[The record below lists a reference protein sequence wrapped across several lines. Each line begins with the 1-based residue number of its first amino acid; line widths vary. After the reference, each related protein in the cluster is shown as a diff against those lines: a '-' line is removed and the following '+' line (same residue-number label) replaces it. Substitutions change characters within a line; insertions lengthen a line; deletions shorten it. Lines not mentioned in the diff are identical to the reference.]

1 MQSHFLFL
9 AFTPYTIHFTL
20 YTIHFTL
27 YTIHYTLYTIHHTL
41 YTPKFAHSQ
50 FFPYL
55 CSMKSSSLNS
65 QILRLAIPSILAN
78 ITIPLVGLVDTAI
91 VGHIAN
97 ATAIGGIAI
106 GTMLFDLLYW
116 NFGFLRVGT
125 SGMTAQAYGRGD
137 KVECARLLSQSIGI
151 ALIGATL
158 IWFIQWLFV
167 NLVLM
172 LVPCSPEVA
181 SFAREYFFIRIWA
194 APATLSLMAFKGWF
208 IGMQDTVSPML
219 TDILVN
225 VVNMAVSYTLAI
237 YTPMGALGVAL
248 GTVIAQFT
256 GLTAAIILLLAKYR
270 HLWQGLSPLRLA
282 FDGQGMRRLLSL
294 NGNLFIR
301 SLCFMVVYVG
311 FTSLASKY
319 GDVELAVSTLMMKL
333 FMLFSYFV
341 DGFAYAGE
349 ALVGKEWGAMRRE
362 SKGDEAIRRVVQL
375 LFAWSLGVGLL
386 FTLLF
391 GVWSD
396 ACYSAM
402 TNDAMVL
409 SRLADYTGWLIAMP
423 IVSTLAF
430 MWDGVYAG
438 ATAGKQI
445 RNAMIYAALGFV
457 VCYIAT
463 YWWLGIPGLY
473 IAYFAHLVARVLYLT
488 LAWRGVCR
496 GIV

>member
-1 MQSHFLFL
+1 
-9 AFTPYTIHFTL
+9 
-20 YTIHFTL
+20 
-27 YTIHYTLYTIHHTL
+27 
-41 YTPKFAHSQ
+41 
-50 FFPYL
+50 
-55 CSMKSSSLNS
+55 MKSLNS

-78 ITIPLVGLVDTAI
+78 ITIPLVGVVDTAI

-97 ATAIGGIAI
+97 ATYIGGIAI

-137 KVECARLLSQSIGI
+137 GVECARLLAQSVSI
-151 ALIGATL
+151 ALIGAIL
-158 IWFIQWLFV
+158 LWVIQWLFV
-167 NLVLM
+167 AAVLAI
-172 LVPCSPEVA
+172 VPCSAEVA
-181 SFAREYFFIRIWA
+181 SFAREYFFVRIWA

-208 IGMQDTVSPML
+208 IGMQDTVSPMI
-219 TDILVN
+219 TDIVVN
-225 VVNMAVSYTLAI
+225 VVNMIVSYILAV
-237 YTPMGALGVAL
+237 YTPMGAMGVAY
-248 GTVIAQFT
+248 GTVVAQLT
-256 GLTAAIILLLAKYR
+256 GLLLALILCLVKYR
-270 HLWQGLSPLRLA
+270 TIVQEVWKILSDKA
-282 FDGQGMRRLLSL
+282 IRLLGDQEMKRFMSL

-319 GDVELAVSTLMMKL
+319 GDVELAVSTIMMKL

-349 ALVGKEWGAMRRE
+349 ALVGKEFGYRKSDIGNRVL
-362 SKGDEAIRRVVQL
+362 SISRVVRL
-375 LFAWSLGVGLL
+375 LFAWSLGVGVL
-386 FTLLF
+386 FTIIF
-391 GVWSD
+391 AVWSGD
-396 ACYSAM
+396 FYRAM
-402 TNDAMVL
+402 TSDTTVL

-457 VCYIAT
+457 LCYVTT
-463 YWWLGIPGLY
+463 YWCLGIQGLY

-488 LAWRGVCR
+488 LAWKKVL
-496 GIV
+496 VL

>member
-1 MQSHFLFL
+1 
-9 AFTPYTIHFTL
+9 
-20 YTIHFTL
+20 
-27 YTIHYTLYTIHHTL
+27 
-41 YTPKFAHSQ
+41 
-50 FFPYL
+50 
-55 CSMKSSSLNS
+55 MKSLNS

-125 SGMTAQAYGRGD
+125 SGMTAQAFGRGER
-137 KVECARLLSQSIGI
+137 VECARLLSQSIGI
-151 ALIGATL
+151 ALIGAAL
-158 IWFIQWLFV
+158 IWLIQWLFV

-208 IGMQDTVSPML
+208 IGMQDTVSPMI

-225 VVNMAVSYTLAI
+225 VVNMAVSYVLAV

-256 GLTAAIILLLAKYR
+256 GLTAAIVLLLTKYR
-270 HLWQGLSPLRLA
+270 QLWQGLSPVRLA
-282 FDGQGMRRLLSL
+282 FDGQGMKRLLSL
-294 NGNLFIR
+294 NGNLFVR

-319 GDVELAVSTLMMKL
+319 GDVELAVSTIMMKL

-349 ALVGKEWGAMRRE
+349 ALVGKEIGYRVSDNGYRQSDM
-362 SKGDEAIRRVVQL
+362 SRVVRL
-375 LFAWSLGVGLL
+375 LFAWSLGVGVL
-386 FTLLF
+386 FTLIF
-391 GVWSD
+391 GLWSG
-396 ACYSAM
+396 AFYQAM
-402 TNDAMVL
+402 TSDVIVL
-409 SRLADYTGWLIAMP
+409 NRLADYTAWLIAMP

-445 RNAMIYAALGFV
+445 RNAMIYAAVSFV
-457 VCYIAT
+457 VSYLAT
-463 YWWLGIPGLY
+463 YYWLGIQGLY
-473 IAYFAHLVARVLYLT
+473 IAYFAHLAARVLYLT
-488 LAWRGVCR
+488 FAWKKVEEAE
-496 GIV
+496 